1 MLVGFLVAMI
11 VAAVLP
17 GLHVVFASSSEPL
30 GIVLA
35 GTAIFAVGLID
46 DVRDMSAPAKMAGQ
60 VLAASILYF
69 LGVTMYQF
77 KVPFGS
83 LLHTQFILLSPS
95 LTPLITALWVI
106 ALTNAVNL
114 IDGLD
119 GLAAGVVAIGGGAL
133 AIYGLRLMQL
143 GLLQPDNVGPLYA
156 VIACGVCLGFLPF
169 NFYPARI
176 FMGDAGALLLG
187 LLMSAA
193 TMVIGG
199 RTAPTSGVTYFFFAP
214 LFIPVVIL
222 GVPLL
227 DMGFAFIR
235 RTARGTGFHTPD
247 KDHIHHRL
255 MRLGHGHR
263 RSVLILWA
271 WTALLSGF
279 VLFPLFVHGV
289 NAVIP
294 FGAAALGIGLYTLFH
309 PGLRRGPLDDAD
321 DLPSG
326 VRVPSLGRTPSA
338 RARAGGAVPVSGPAP
353 PDSERP
359 PAAPRRRRSRH
370 SQERRGPVGMARYD
384 RRSTPRWSTALPVR
398 PAPRSEGARFAPD
411 GAECDDYRRVN
422 SPLRRLRGRLRLH
435 DRRSRRDS
443 HRVTSGFSV
452 DATPPHSRVTRH
464 GPALVTPDPSP
475 PGHEPPAAPNRRE
488 PKLGDVFWLG
498 TACALSVVGA
508 GGIGYALDTWLH
520 TTPWL
525 SFAGLAFGMVSA
537 VLVVVAQLRKFS

>member
-1 MLVGFLVAMI
+1 MPSLGWYAVVLVVAAVATAALTWPARWLSSRVGYVALPGDRMVHDKATPYGGGAAMLVGFLVAMI
-11 VAAVLP
+11 VAALVP

-30 GIVLA
+30 GVVLA

-77 KVPFGS
+77 KVPFGTV
-83 LLHTQFILLSPS
+83 LHTQFIVLSPG

-133 AIYGLRLMQL
+133 AVYGLRLMQL
-143 GLLQPDNVGPLYA
+143 GLLQTDNVGPLCA
-156 VIACGVCLGFLPF
+156 VIACGICLGFLPF
-169 NFYPARI
+169 NFSPARI

-214 LFIPVVIL
+214 LFIPVLIL

-227 DMGFAFIR
+227 DMGFAFVR

-279 VLFPLFVHGV
+279 VLFPLFIHQV

-294 FGAAALGIGLYTLFH
+294 FGAAALGVGLFTLFH
-309 PGLRRGPLDDAD
+309 PGLRRGALDAD
-321 DLPSG
+321 EPAGASSRPAGRAGPDGPVSPVPNGRSQPKIAGSRRAAVAPPSG
-326 VRVPSLGRTPSA
+326 VAPPPLPLA
-338 RARAGGAVPVSGPAP
+338 RATHAHHDGPREPGSEARGNGAPEQARRRHGLRLGPDGRPPP
-353 PDSERP
+353 PDR
-359 PAAPRRRRSRH
+359 
-370 SQERRGPVGMARYD
+370 
-384 RRSTPRWSTALPVR
+384 
-398 PAPRSEGARFAPD
+398 
-411 GAECDDYRRVN
+411 
-422 SPLRRLRGRLRLH
+422 
-435 DRRSRRDS
+435 
-443 HRVTSGFSV
+443 
-452 DATPPHSRVTRH
+452 
-464 GPALVTPDPSP
+464 
-475 PGHEPPAAPNRRE
+475 
-488 PKLGDVFWLG
+488 
-498 TACALSVVGA
+498 
-508 GGIGYALDTWLH
+508 
-520 TTPWL
+520 
-525 SFAGLAFGMVSA
+525 
-537 VLVVVAQLRKFS
+537 